1 MITITGANGKLGQII
16 IDGLLQSISAQDI
29 RAVVRNRA
37 NGQRFEKLGIDVR
50 IGDYIDP
57 QSLVDAFEG
66 SQTILLISSNALG
79 QRTAHHSAAIF
90 AARNTGA
97 QHIIYTSG
105 INADHSSL
113 HIVGEHVATEKMIR
127 ESGIPYTFL
136 RNGWYVENFDFLIRL
151 AASTGS
157 FKAGG
162 GTGRLGAVPRR
173 DFAEAAVKVLT
184 SGEHVGKVYE
194 LTGDELWSYGDLAN
208 AISRVTGKPVV
219 YKDVDAEEQREFLS
233 EIGVPEPLIEKAIE
247 SDRSLASG
255 ELEIL
260 NGELAALIGRPT
272 TPLLD
277 SARLVLGA

>member
-1 MITITGANGKLGQII
+1 
-16 IDGLLQSISAQDI
+16 
-29 RAVVRNRA
+29 
-37 NGQRFEKLGIDVR
+37 
-50 IGDYIDP
+50 
-57 QSLVDAFEG
+57 
-66 SQTILLISSNALG
+66 
-79 QRTAHHSAAIF
+79 
-90 AARNTGA
+90 
-97 QHIIYTSG
+97 
-105 INADHSSL
+105 
-113 HIVGEHVATEKMIR
+113 MIR

-162 GTGRLGAVPRR
+162 GTGRRGPVPRR